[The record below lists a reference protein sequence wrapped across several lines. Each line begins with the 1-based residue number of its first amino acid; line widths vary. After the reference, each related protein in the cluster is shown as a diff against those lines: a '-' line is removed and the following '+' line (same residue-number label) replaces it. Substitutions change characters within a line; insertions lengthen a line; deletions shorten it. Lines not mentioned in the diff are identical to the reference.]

1 MLEALI
7 RQLYDPDP
15 NIRRAAIIAL
25 GKTKNADALRPLAEV
40 VLKDSDPEL
49 RELARKAGVYI
60 RRELN
65 VEPDP
70 QLPRRRRAVSSDPPT
85 DPQPP
90 AERRRG
96 AIFLEPQEDERAAGS
111 KKQEE
116 EELPPGVGARPVR
129 GKKYAVPKETRE
141 RARQYTEAALNDS
154 LNNRRDRAMKNLTEA
169 LSLDPNL
176 INDDYYNNV
185 AASVTGLPAFEAI
198 ESIINPQ
205 TRIRFIGE
213 AKEEVKQKRIDTHM
227 EQVRE
232 TNATDLGFELVIFA
246 LILFLGPLL
255 VGIVGVQAFS
265 GFLNTV
271 VETNAAAI
279 NQPPLDPSIR
289 EMQEALNAFSVA
301 SLIVPSL
308 GSMVSGVV
316 SIVLQMGIVHL
327 LATRVFSGHATY
339 IHALTTVLRFY
350 NRWFPI
356 LFAIIGFGA
365 LIAAFA
371 GASFVAL
378 CPAFILIGAIA
389 FVVFRTA
396 GKIGE
401 AYGFGAAIG
410 CFALILSGIL
420 LAMLNVAVTAIVF
433 QATGVALD
441 GLFDPALF
449 SSLIPSS

>member
-1 MLEALI
+1 MLSELT

-25 GKTKNADALRPLAEV
+25 GKTKSADALRPLAEV

-49 RELARKAGVYI
+49 RELARKAGIYI

-65 VEPDP
+65 VEPEP
-70 QLPRRRRAVSSDPPT
+70 QAPRRRRPAAEPAPE
-85 DPQPP
+85 PQLPG
-90 AERRRG
+90 ERRRG
-96 AIFLEPQEDERAAGS
+96 AVFLEPEADDRRAPA
-111 KKQEE
+111 KDAD

-129 GKKYAVPKETRE
+129 GKKYAVPKESRD

-205 TRIRFIGE
+205 TRIRFIGA
-213 AKEEVKQKRIDTHM
+213 AKEEVKQARIDMHM
-227 EQVRE
+227 EQVRQ
-232 TNATDLGFELVIFA
+232 TNTTDLAFELVLYA

-255 VGIVGVQAFS
+255 VGIVGLQAFG
-265 GFLNTV
+265 GFLETV
-271 VETNAAAI
+271 LATNVA
-279 NQPPLDPSIR
+279 NPDLPRLDPEIVRLAETVRATS
-289 EMQEALNAFSVA
+289 LA
-301 SLIVPSL
+301 SLLPPAL
-308 GSMVSGVV
+308 GSAAVGVISLV
-316 SIVLQMGIVHL
+316 VQMGIVHV
-327 LATRVFSGHATY
+327 LATAVFSGHATY
-339 IHALTTVLRFY
+339 VHALTTVLRFY
-350 NRWFPI
+350 NRWVPI
-356 LFAIIGFGA
+356 LFAVMGFSV

-371 GASFVAL
+371 GASPVLL
-378 CPAFILIGAIA
+378 CPAVILFGAGM
-389 FVVFRTA
+389 FVLFRTA

-401 AYGFGAAIG
+401 AYGFGAGIG
-410 CFALILSGIL
+410 CFALILSGIVLGL
-420 LAMLNVAVTAIVF
+420 LNLAISAFVF

-441 GLFDPALF
+441 ALFDPAL
-449 SSLIPSS
+449 LPNLALPPS